1 MNIIM
6 IGCGRLGSTLA
17 NELSDEGHN
26 ITVIDRDNDRLSV
39 LGSGFNGVKI
49 RGIEYDDEVLQ
60 EAGIATADTLLAM
73 TPDENINITVA
84 LIAKKIFKVPRI
96 IARIVNPNRQYIYEQ
111 LDIET
116 INLTQLGADIIKAK
130 LSANRSGVI
139 TAINKDYEVAEFVVT
154 KDGNFRIKDLE
165 DKFGCI
171 VSAIIRD
178 ENFIF
183 PEKDKDVKR
192 GERIICTISR
202 DNLEKL
208 TAAL

>member
-154 KDGNFRIKDLE
+154 KDGNFQIKDLE
-165 DKFGCI
+165 DRFGCI

>member
-183 PEKDKDVKR
+183 PEKDKDV
-192 GERIICTISR
+192 
-202 DNLEKL
+202 
-208 TAAL
+208 